1 MARQIDLELDL
12 RCRFPA
18 AFHASTH
25 FRFDCGEGWL
35 PIVETLCSLLSHA
48 NQCIEHAPTYLV
60 GAVEKMGTLRIL
72 VAGRDARAIEWIM
85 FAEQHA
91 ARTCELCGANGRLL
105 YVEGWQRV
113 RCHPHEQTTRPFG
126 KAD

>member
-1 MARQIDLELDL
+1 MARQIDIELDL

-35 PIVETLCSLLSHA
+35 AIVETLCSLLSHA
-48 NQCIEHAPTYLV
+48 NESTGHAPTYLV

-72 VAGRDARAIEWIM
+72 VVGRDARANEWIM

-105 YVEGWQRV
+105 YIDGWQRV
-113 RCHPHEQTTRPFG
+113 RCQPHAQTTQPFG
-126 KAD
+126 EGE